1 MSPVTGG
8 DNPIGYLEQNNTLRP
23 ADLRGSDAWC
33 DIPNCG
39 IIQMEKAGDQV
50 NTHPSMNQKKTSR
63 IFLGVVKMFL
73 PVCAV
78 CALVLIGVYM
88 RELSASKRMDLALGH
103 THMEVLNGL
112 LMNEFNVALSDVAV
126 LSQGHEMIKFL
137 EGDRSD
143 VKDLLSDLVLYSR
156 SKRRYDQIR
165 YINPAGKE
173 VIRINYNGGDPAPV
187 AERDL
192 QNKSHRSYFSESINL
207 SWGQVYISPMDL
219 NVEARQI
226 EVPLKPIIR
235 FATPVF
241 DEDGERNGIVVLN
254 YSASIMLDIIREVD
268 RQFIG
273 TFELLN
279 SDGYW
284 LHSRDPA
291 MEWGF
296 MYPDKAQVSYASEH
310 PELWAQ
316 VSSAD
321 IGRLSTSECILSF
334 MSIRPLSESP
344 MAEVLPLVTA
354 DDYCWKLLAE
364 IPFSSFHAEV
374 APMRRSLVLLYAVFV
389 LFSLVFSYVIA
400 AAAEKERVVTAE
412 IKTLR
417 GIIPICTMCKKV
429 RDDSGFWHHVETY
442 VRNHTDADFSHSYC
456 PKCFETAMK
465 EADGE
470 EDAPRK

>member
-1 MSPVTGG
+1 
-8 DNPIGYLEQNNTLRP
+8 
-23 ADLRGSDAWC
+23 
-33 DIPNCG
+33 
-39 IIQMEKAGDQV
+39 V

-63 IFLGVVKMFL
+63 IFFGVVKIFL

-103 THMEVLNGL
+103 THMDVLNGL
-112 LMNEFNVALSDVAV
+112 LMKEFDVALSDVAI
-126 LSQGHEMIKFL
+126 LSQSHEMVKFL

-192 QNKSHRSYFSESINL
+192 QDKSHRFYFRESISL
-207 SWGQVYISPMDL
+207 SRGQVYISPMDL
-219 NVEARQI
+219 NVEERQI
-226 EVPLKPIIR
+226 EVPLKPIVR

-241 DEDGERNGIVVLN
+241 GEDGERKGIVVLN

-273 TFELLN
+273 TFELTN

-284 LHSRDPA
+284 LHSMDPA
-291 MEWGF
+291 REWGF
-296 MYPDKAQVSYASEH
+296 MYPDKAHVSYASEH

-321 IGRLSTSECILSF
+321 SGRLSTSERTLSF

-344 MAEVLPLVTA
+344 MGEVLPLVTA
-354 DDYCWKLLAE
+354 DYYCWKLLAE

-400 AAAEKERVVTAE
+400 AAAEKKRVVDAE

-442 VRNHTDADFSHSYC
+442 VRDHTDADFSHSYC

-465 EADGE
+465 EADAE
-470 EDAPRK
+470 EVAPRK